1 MAISMMNITAPVDN
15 SNLTRLVSPD
25 GVPASILI
33 VDDTPSKLE
42 SIAAVISDMGL
53 DVTKASSAR
62 DALRHLLKR
71 DFAVILLD
79 VKMPIMDGF
88 ETAALIH
95 GRPRSAHTPII
106 FITAEADS
114 DSERFRGYTMG
125 AVDYIFSPILPEVL
139 IAKVNV
145 FVNLFYLQRKL
156 KLQTEELQRHSA
168 EITRQ
173 NIELERAS
181 KSKTE
186 FLANM
191 SHELRTPLNAIIGFT
206 GTLLMKLAGP
216 LTADQ
221 DKQLK
226 IVKSSARHLLSLI
239 NDLLDVAKIE
249 AGKLDLNIEQV
260 NCNSVLHELTE
271 TMRPMA
277 VMKGLQFKVEQVN
290 EDAFIQTDRRTLVQ
304 ILINL
309 INNAIKFTLNGEVAI
324 RLSQRDENGTLV
336 TEVTVKDTGIG
347 IKPEDQTRI
356 FEAFM
361 QADTTS
367 TRRFEGTGL
376 GLHLS
381 RKLADLI
388 GGCITLQSEY
398 GKGSTFSLVLSGY
411 TADRAE
417 E

>member
-1 MAISMMNITAPVDN
+1 MNMTAFDEDVTPK
-15 SNLTRLVSPD
+15 TLVPPD

-53 DVTKASSAR
+53 EVTKASSGR

-88 ETAALIH
+88 ETATLIH

-114 DSERFRGYTMG
+114 DSDRFRGYTMG

-139 IAKVNV
+139 TAKVRV
-145 FVNLFYLQRKL
+145 FVNLYYMQRKL
-156 KLQTEELQRHSA
+156 KLQAEELQRSSD
-168 EITRQ
+168 EINRK
-173 NIELERAS
+173 NKELEIAS
-181 KSKTE
+181 KAKSE
-186 FLANM
+186 FLANI

-249 AGKLDLNIEQV
+249 SGKVELDIKQV
-260 NCNSVLHELTE
+260 NCNNVLHELTE

-277 VMKGLQFKVEQVN
+277 SLKGLFFKVEEVSEN
-290 EDAFIQTDRRTLVQ
+290 AFIQTDRRIFVQ

-309 INNAIKFTLNGEVAI
+309 INNAIKFTHEGGITVSLK
-324 RLSQRDENGTLV
+324 QRNENGVLV
-336 TEVTVKDTGIG
+336 TEISVADTGEG
-347 IKPEDQTRI
+347 IKPEDQSRI

-381 RKLADLI
+381 RKLADQI
-388 GGCITLQSEY
+388 GGCIALQSEF
-398 GKGSTFSLVLSGY
+398 GKGSTFSLVLPGSSVS
-411 TADRAE
+411 
-417 E
+417 

>member
-1 MAISMMNITAPVDN
+1 MSVLMFKAEASTRK
-15 SNLTRLVSPD
+15 LTSPD
-25 GVPASILI
+25 GVPASILV
-33 VDDTPSKLE
+33 VDDTPAKLE
-42 SIAAVISDMGL
+42 SIAAVISGMGL
-53 DVTKASSAR
+53 EVTKAASGR

-79 VKMPIMDGF
+79 VKMPTMDGF

-95 GRPRSAHTPII
+95 GRPRSSHTPII

-114 DSERFRGYTMG
+114 DSERFRGYTSG

-139 IAKVNV
+139 IAKVSV

-156 KLQTEELQRHSA
+156 KLQTEELQQRSA

-181 KSKTE
+181 KAKTE
-186 FLANM
+186 FLANI

-206 GTLLMKLAGP
+206 GTMLMKLAGP
-216 LTADQ
+216 LTPQ
-221 DKQLK
+221 QEKQLNIIK
-226 IVKSSARHLLSLI
+226 TSARHLLSLI

-249 AGKLDLNIEQV
+249 AGRIELDLEPV
-260 NCNSVLHELTE
+260 DCSSVLQELTE
-271 TMRPMA
+271 AMRTMAA
-277 VMKGLQFKVEQVN
+277 VKGLTFSVEEIN
-290 EDAFIQTDRRTLVQ
+290 PGACLRTDRRILVQ

-309 INNAIKFTLNGEVAI
+309 INNAIKFTAEGGIFISLK
-324 RLSQRDENGTLV
+324 QRDENGVLL
-336 TEVTVKDTGIG
+336 TEISVRDTGIG
-347 IKPEDQTRI
+347 IKLEDQDRI
-356 FEAFM
+356 FGAFI
-361 QADTTS
+361 QADTTT

-381 RKLADLI
+381 RKLADMI

-398 GKGSTFSLVLSGY
+398 GKGSTFSLVLPGSQ
-411 TADRAE
+411 
-417 E
+417 

>member
-1 MAISMMNITAPVDN
+1 MAISMMNITAPIDN

-53 DVTKASSAR
+53 EVTKASSAR

-173 NIELERAS
+173 NIALERAS

-290 EDAFIQTDRRTLVQ
+290 EDAFIQTDRRILVQ

>member
-1 MAISMMNITAPVDN
+1 MAIPMNMTAFEEDVTPK
-15 SNLTRLVSPD
+15 TLVPPD

-33 VDDTPSKLE
+33 VDDTPAKLE

-53 DVTKASSAR
+53 EVTKASSAR

-88 ETAALIH
+88 ETATLIH

-114 DSERFRGYTMG
+114 DSDRFRGYTMG

-139 IAKVNV
+139 TAKVRV

-156 KLQTEELQRHSA
+156 KLQAEELQRSSD
-168 EITRQ
+168 EISRK
-173 NIELERAS
+173 NRELEVAS
-181 KSKTE
+181 KAKSE
-186 FLANM
+186 FLANI

-226 IVKSSARHLLSLI
+226 IVKSSAKHLLSLI

-249 AGKLDLNIEQV
+249 SGKIELDIKPV
-260 NCNSVLHELTE
+260 NCNSVLHELAE

-277 VMKGLQFKVEQVN
+277 TLKGLSFKIEETSENAV
-290 EDAFIQTDRRTLVQ
+290 IQTDRRIFIQ
-304 ILINL
+304 IMINL
-309 INNAIKFTLNGEVAI
+309 INNAIKFTHDGGVTVSLT
-324 RLSQRDENGTLV
+324 QRNENGVLM
-336 TEVTVKDTGIG
+336 TEVCVTDTGEG
-347 IKPEDQTRI
+347 IKPEDQSKI

-381 RKLADLI
+381 RKLADQI
-388 GGCITLQSEY
+388 GGRITLQSEY
-398 GKGSTFSLVLSGY
+398 GKGSTFSLMLSGS
-411 TADRAE
+411 
-417 E
+417 

>member
-1 MAISMMNITAPVDN
+1 MNAITIQEEK
-15 SNLTRLVSPD
+15 NLKRLVPPD
-25 GVPASILI
+25 GVPASVLI
-33 VDDTPSKLE
+33 VDDSPAKLE
-42 SIAAVISDMGL
+42 SLAAVISSMGL
-53 DVTKASSAR
+53 EVTKAASGR
-62 DALRHLLKR
+62 DALRHLLKQ
-71 DFAVILLD
+71 DFAIILLD

-106 FITAEADS
+106 FITAEADT
-114 DSERFRGYTMG
+114 DSERFRGYTSG

-139 IAKVNV
+139 TAKVRV
-145 FVNLFYLQRKL
+145 FVNMFYLQRQL
-156 KLQTEELQRHSA
+156 KLQAEELQDRAA

-181 KSKTE
+181 KAKSE
-186 FLANM
+186 FLANI

-216 LTADQ
+216 LTPDQ

-226 IVKSSARHLLSLI
+226 IVKASARHLLSLI

-249 AGKLDLNIEQV
+249 AGKIEV
-260 NCNSVLHELTE
+260 NLEEVSCDSVLHELNE

-277 VMKGLQFKVEQVN
+277 TIKGLQFNVQVI
-290 EDAFIQTDRRTLVQ
+290 DCKTHIRTDRRIFSQ

-309 INNAIKFTLNGEVAI
+309 VNNAIKFTREGGVTVKLK
-324 RLSQRDENGTLV
+324 QRDENGVTI
-336 TEVTVKDTGIG
+336 TEVAVQDTGIG
-347 IKPEDQTRI
+347 IKPEDQI
-356 FEAFM
+356 KLFEAFM
-361 QADTTS
+361 QVDASTT
-367 TRRFEGTGL
+367 RHFEGTGL

-381 RKLADLI
+381 RKLADLL

-398 GKGSTFSLVLSGY
+398 GKGSTFSLILSGS
-411 TADRAE
+411 
-417 E
+417 

>member
-1 MAISMMNITAPVDN
+1 MAVPMSVIMLKEEAS
-15 SNLTRLVSPD
+15 SKKLVSPD

-33 VDDTPSKLE
+33 VDDTPAKLE
-42 SIAAVISDMGL
+42 SIAAVISGMGL
-53 DVTKASSAR
+53 EVTKAESGR

-79 VKMPIMDGF
+79 VKMPTMDGF

-95 GRPRSAHTPII
+95 GRPRSSHTPII

-114 DSERFRGYTMG
+114 DSDKFRGYTTG

-145 FVNLFYLQRKL
+145 FVNLFYMQRKL
-156 KLQTEELQRHSA
+156 KLQAEELQRRSA

-173 NIELERAS
+173 NIELEQAS
-181 KSKTE
+181 KAKSE
-186 FLANM
+186 FLANV

-206 GTLLMKLAGP
+206 GTLLMKIAGP
-216 LTADQ
+216 LTSDQ

-226 IVKSSARHLLSLI
+226 IIKSSAHHLLSLI

-249 AGKLDLNIEQV
+249 AGKIELSMEPV
-260 NCNSVLHELTE
+260 DCNDVLHELAE
-271 TMRPMA
+271 ALRPMA
-277 VMKGLQFKVEQVN
+277 TAKGL
-290 EDAFIQTDRRTLVQ
+290 AFVLEEANSDVCIRTDRRIFMQ

-309 INNAIKFTLNGEVAI
+309 ITNAIKFTVKGGIAVTLK
-324 RLSQRDENGTLV
+324 QRNENGTPV
-336 TEVTVKDTGIG
+336 TEISVRDTGIG
-347 IKPEDQTRI
+347 IKPEDQERI
-356 FEAFM
+356 FEAFI
-361 QADTTS
+361 QADATT

-381 RKLADLI
+381 RKLADMV

-398 GKGSTFSLVLSGY
+398 GKGSTFSLVLSGS
-411 TADRAE
+411 
-417 E
+417 

>member
-1 MAISMMNITAPVDN
+1 MNISAVYEEEPAFKKM
-15 SNLTRLVSPD
+15 VSPD

-33 VDDTPSKLE
+33 VDDTPAKLE
-42 SIAAVISDMGL
+42 SIAAVISGMGL
-53 DVTKASSAR
+53 EVTKASSAR
-62 DALRHLLKR
+62 DALRHLLKQ

-88 ETAALIH
+88 ETATLIH

-114 DSERFRGYTMG
+114 DTDRFRGYTMG

-139 IAKVNV
+139 TAKVRV
-145 FVNLFYLQRKL
+145 FVNLFYLQKKL
-156 KLQTEELQRHSA
+156 KLQAEELQRSSD
-168 EITRQ
+168 EIKRQ
-173 NIELERAS
+173 NRELELAS
-181 KSKTE
+181 KAKSE
-186 FLANM
+186 FLANI

-206 GTLLMKLAGP
+206 GTMLMKLAGP

-226 IVKSSARHLLSLI
+226 IIKTSARHLLSLI

-249 AGKLDLNIEQV
+249 AGKFELNIEQV
-260 NCNSVLHELTE
+260 NCNSVLEELVE

-277 VMKGLQFKVEQVN
+277 ALKGL
-290 EDAFIQTDRRTLVQ
+290 AFNAEEVSENVFVQTDRRIFIQ

-309 INNAIKFTLNGEVAI
+309 INNAIKFTHNGEVKL
-324 RLSQRDENGTLV
+324 RLKQRNENGAIV
-336 TEVTVKDTGIG
+336 TEICVQDTGVG
-347 IKPEDQTRI
+347 IKPEDQARI

-381 RKLADLI
+381 RKLADLV
-388 GGCITLQSEY
+388 GGCIALQSEY
-398 GKGSTFSLVLSGY
+398 GKGSTFSLIISGN
-411 TADRAE
+411 
-417 E
+417 

>member
-1 MAISMMNITAPVDN
+1 MNTLVLTEEFTAK
-15 SNLTRLVSPD
+15 RLMPPD
-25 GVPASILI
+25 GVPASILV

-53 DVTKASSAR
+53 EVTKASSAR

-106 FITAEADS
+106 FITAEADTDS
-114 DSERFRGYTMG
+114 DRFRGYTMG

-139 IAKVNV
+139 TAKVRV
-145 FVNLFYLQRKL
+145 FVDLFYLQRKL
-156 KLQTEELQRHSA
+156 KLQAEELQRRSD
-168 EITRQ
+168 EITNK

-181 KSKTE
+181 KAKSE
-186 FLANM
+186 FLANI

-216 LTADQ
+216 LTTDQ

-226 IVKSSARHLLSLI
+226 IVKASARHLLSLI

-249 AGKLDLNIEQV
+249 AGKFELNIQSV
-260 NCNSVLHELTE
+260 NCNNVLHELSE

-277 VMKGLQFKVEQVN
+277 TMKGLGLKIEEVGENVCVH
-290 EDAFIQTDRRTLVQ
+290 TDRRIYIQ

-309 INNAIKFTLNGEVAI
+309 INNAIKFTQEGEITVK
-324 RLSQRDENGTLV
+324 LGQRNENGVLV
-336 TEVTVKDTGIG
+336 TEVCVQDTGVG
-347 IKPEDQTRI
+347 IKPEDQAKI
-356 FEAFM
+356 FEAFI

-398 GKGSTFSLVLSGY
+398 GKGSMFSLVIS
-411 TADRAE
+411 DS
-417 E
+417 

>member
-1 MAISMMNITAPVDN
+1 MVVSMNTVMLPEDVVAK
-15 SNLTRLVSPD
+15 RLLPPD
-25 GVPASILI
+25 GVPASVLI

-53 DVTKASSAR
+53 EVTKASSAR

-106 FITAEADS
+106 FITAEADTDS
-114 DSERFRGYTMG
+114 DRFRGYTMG

-139 IAKVNV
+139 TAKVRV
-145 FVNLFYLQRKL
+145 FVDLFYLQRKL
-156 KLQTEELQRHSA
+156 KLQAEELQRNSD
-168 EITRQ
+168 EITAK

-181 KSKTE
+181 KAKSE
-186 FLANM
+186 FLANI

-226 IVKSSARHLLSLI
+226 IVKASARHLLSLI

-249 AGKLDLNIEQV
+249 AGKLDLEIEDV
-260 NCNSVLHELTE
+260 SCSTVLHELSE

-277 VMKGLQFKVEQVN
+277 ALKGLAFKMEEVDVN
-290 EDAFIQTDRRTLVQ
+290 ANIRTDRRILVQ

-309 INNAIKFTLNGEVAI
+309 INNAIKFTENGEVAVKV
-324 RLSQRDENGTLV
+324 RQRDENGVLITDV
-336 TEVTVKDTGIG
+336 SVRDTGVG
-347 IKPEDQTRI
+347 IKLEDQDKI

-388 GGCITLQSEY
+388 GGCITLQSDY
-398 GKGSTFSLVLSGY
+398 GKGSTFSLVLSGS
-411 TADRAE
+411 
-417 E
+417 